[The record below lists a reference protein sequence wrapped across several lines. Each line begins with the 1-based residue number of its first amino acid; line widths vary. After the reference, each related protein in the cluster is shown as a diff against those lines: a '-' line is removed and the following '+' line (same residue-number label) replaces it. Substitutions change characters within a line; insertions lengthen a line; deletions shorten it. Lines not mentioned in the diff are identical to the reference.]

1 MPVFSGLRTP
11 DRRIL
16 VVTGHY
22 GSGKTEFC
30 VSLAMRLARMGYG
43 PYRRLALID
52 LDIANPYFRSR
63 ERKAVLEAAGV
74 GVYGNAYEHE
84 IAAELP
90 VVMHQCVVHRIDAAE
105 VIGIEHVLSAGAR
118 RRSLAEIGL
127 EQ

>member
-84 IAAELP
+84 ITAELP
-90 VVMHQCVVHRIDAAE
+90 ALNCVLISYRHNSSSPLNSCVFISKKIK
-105 VIGIEHVLSAGAR
+105 VIILK
-118 RRSLAEIGL
+118 
-127 EQ
+127 